1 MRRLLIAFAWIGA
14 FWALAPVHLA
24 QAQEKAALL
33 YGLQLEELEY
43 QRGDEDEDL
52 LAWNGDAFI
61 GTDEIKLRW
70 LGEGEYDK
78 GASKFENLE
87 NRLVLQTPIST
98 FFDIKGGVRLDTPNG
113 ADRWYGVIGLA
124 GLAPQWFEI
133 DADVFVSETGDTKA
147 RLDVEYELLLTNYL
161 ILTPSAEVNLA
172 LSPDREIGVG
182 SGVSGIEAGAR
193 LSYDVIDRT
202 FSPYLGFVHERKFG
216 QTADFARDEGEDVE
230 GWRVVFG
237 ARLMF

>member
-1 MRRLLIAFAWIGA
+1 MRRLLIAFALIGA
-14 FWALAPVHLA
+14 FAALAPVHQA
-24 QAQEKAALL
+24 QAQEKAVLI
-33 YGLQLEELEY
+33 YGLQLEEFEY
-43 QRGDEDEDL
+43 RRGDEGEDL
-52 LAWNGDAFI
+52 LAWNGDAFV

-78 GASKFENLE
+78 GAGKFESLE

-98 FFDIKGGVRLDTPNG
+98 FFDIKGGIRLDTPKG
-113 ADRWYGVIGLA
+113 PDRWYGVIGIT

-133 DADVFVSETGDTKA
+133 DADIFASETGDTSA

-172 LSPDREIGVG
+172 FSDDREIGVG
-182 SGVSGIEAGAR
+182 SGLNGVEAGAR

-202 FSPYLGFVHERKFG
+202 FSPYLGLVYERKFG

-230 GWRVVFG
+230 GWRVVLG